1 MTFAIFIVLILG
13 VFIAV
18 LNILPSI
25 SSFSFDA
32 GTALSIILGYMR
44 AWNFLFP
51 IGELLLLI
59 LAVISF
65 EVSIWIW
72 HVLWRIVKFLR
83 GHSDGA

>member
-13 VFIAV
+13 VFIAI

-25 SSFSFDA
+25 ASFSFDA
-32 GTALSIILGYMR
+32 GAALSVVIGYMR

-51 IGELLLLI
+51 IGEMLLLLT
-59 LAVISF
+59 AVISF
-65 EVSIWIW
+65 EVSVWIW
-72 HVLWRIVKFLR
+72 HVLWKVVKFLR